1 MPNPQAQAPNFF
13 SVVNEMAARFVELMK
28 SDYKMPRRVNGKTR
42 NRYASGT
49 LYNSLAYRLQIKGKN
64 IGVSVFA
71 KGKASKYFLFAENGV
86 NGTSKNVGSSFSFKR
101 GSGSKP
107 AKGKMSPMH
116 QAIYDWMGIK
126 PIRLRNTKGSFVK
139 SSEALKKQVAYLIMR
154 KIRRDGIAPWNAFE
168 YAMENIWDEYEDKL
182 FDAYS
187 KDLNATIENNFE

>member
-1 MPNPQAQAPNFF
+1 
-13 SVVNEMAARFVELMK
+13 
-28 SDYKMPRRVNGKTR
+28 
-42 NRYASGT
+42 
-49 LYNSLAYRLQIKGKN
+49 
-64 IGVSVFA
+64 
-71 KGKASKYFLFAENGV
+71 
-86 NGTSKNVGSSFSFKR
+86 
-101 GSGSKP
+101 
-107 AKGKMSPMH
+107 MH

>member
-49 LYNSLAYRLQIKGKN
+49 LYNSLAYRLQIKGKS

-71 KGKASKYFLFAENGV
+71 KGKASKYFLAMEDGRRA
-86 NGTSKNVGSSFSFKR
+86 G
-101 GSGSKP
+101 
-107 AKGKMSPMH
+107 AKQPPVS
-116 QAIYDWMGIK
+116 AILEWMKIK
-126 PIRLRNTKGSFVK
+126 PIRLRDSKGSFVK
-139 SSEALKKQVAYLIMR
+139 ATESMKRHVAFLIAR
-154 KIRRDGIAPWNAFE
+154 KIGKDGIKGWKAFD